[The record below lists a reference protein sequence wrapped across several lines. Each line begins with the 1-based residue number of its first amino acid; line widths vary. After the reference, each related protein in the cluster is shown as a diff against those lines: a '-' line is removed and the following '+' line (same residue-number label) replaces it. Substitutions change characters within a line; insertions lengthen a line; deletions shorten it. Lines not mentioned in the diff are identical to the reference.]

1 MKKFI
6 IALTAAFALLL
17 FAPAQKAEAQIGISI
32 GVEPACPY
40 GYYGYAPY
48 QCAPYGYY
56 SNDWFNG
63 GVFIGA
69 GRWYRGGPGF
79 YGHVNRSF
87 DPRYG
92 YRGGFPDHGGYHE
105 PDDHFQSFHATHR
118 GNPYGGYRS
127 DDHTHGTPNDRGAG
141 GGGGFHSGGGG
152 GGNHGGGGGHPRP

>member
-6 IALTAAFALLL
+6 IAVTAGFALLL
-17 FAPAQKAEAQIGISI
+17 FTPAQKAEAQINIGI

-48 QCAPYGYY
+48 RCAPYGYY
-56 SNDWFNG
+56 SDDWFNG

-92 YRGGFPDHGGYHE
+92 YHGSYPGHGAYHE
-105 PDDHFQSFHATHR
+105 PDDHFQSFHSTNR
-118 GNPYGGYRS
+118 GNPNGGYRS

-141 GGGGFHSGGGG
+141 GGGGFHGGGG
-152 GGNHGGGGGHPRP
+152 GGNHGGGHPHP